1 MLSSSL
7 SGRCGPPERP
17 ARGPLVAHATA
28 TAHAGRLPLT
38 GILPTSLSCKCLRL
52 VVCAA
57 LLAAAQTARAQE
69 ASEPPPVPKLQE
81 AASDAGGTYEKI
93 TMTEAV
99 HRALLRNP
107 SAQVAAL
114 EIDRADAL
122 LKETRSASLPYLT
135 ANGGYTRLDNY
146 RRLGTN
152 TIAAKNQLSANLTL
166 AVPLLAP
173 QRWVQ
178 WSQGKAN
185 VSTAEAS
192 NRDVSRTVALAVARA
207 YLAVVSQKRVV
218 EINARA
224 LATDHAHYDYTHI
237 RLVGGVGNRVDD
249 VRAAQQVASD
259 EAQLET
265 SYTGLARAREALAVL
280 VGEAQPM
287 DVYDDVALASSSAD
301 PEAAIA
307 QRQDIAAAKAR
318 VRLAEKVKRESWADY
333 TPSLV
338 GQFIPFYQNPPSI
351 STPETGWQALVVL
364 SFPLVEGGLRRGQ
377 SQERAAL
384 VAEARSQYD
393 GLLRQTRSDIR
404 VAVEEIRRADQA
416 MKSAASAASLGREAL
431 DLANRAYRAGATT
444 NLEVIDAER
453 RARDADTAAVIA
465 EDNVRQ
471 ARLDL
476 LAAAGQFP

>member
-1 MLSSSL
+1 
-7 SGRCGPPERP
+7 
-17 ARGPLVAHATA
+17 
-28 TAHAGRLPLT
+28 
-38 GILPTSLSCKCLRL
+38 
-52 VVCAA
+52 
-57 LLAAAQTARAQE
+57 
-69 ASEPPPVPKLQE
+69 VPKLPE
-81 AASDAGGTYEKI
+81 AASDTGSAYEKI

-107 SAQVAAL
+107 SAQVATL

-122 LKETRSASLPYLT
+122 LKETRSYSLPYLT
-135 ANGGYTRLDNY
+135 ANATYTRLDND
-146 RRLGTN
+146 RLLSGRTL
-152 TIAAKNQLSANLTL
+152 AAKDQLAANLNL

-173 QRWVQ
+173 QRWAQ
-178 WSQGKAN
+178 WSQATAN
-185 VSTAEAS
+185 LRTAEAS
-192 NRDVSRTVALAVARA
+192 NRDVGRTVALATARA

-224 LATDHAHYDYTHI
+224 LATDRAHYDYTHT

-265 SYTGLARAREALAVL
+265 GYTGLARSREALAIL
-280 VGEAQPM
+280 VGENQPL
-287 DVYDDVALASSSAD
+287 DVYDDVSLASSSTD

-307 QRQDIAAAKAR
+307 LRQDVAAAQAR
-318 VRLAEKVKRESWADY
+318 LRVAEKVKKESWTDY

-338 GQFIPFYQNPPSI
+338 GQFIPFYQNPS
-351 STPETGWQALVVL
+351 SLTTPETGWQALLVL

-377 SQERAAL
+377 SRERAAL
-384 VAEARSQYD
+384 VAEARSQYE

-416 MKSAASAASLGREAL
+416 MKSTANAARLAREAL
-431 DLANRAYRAGATT
+431 GLADLAYRAGATT

-465 EDNVRQ
+465 EDNARQ

>member
-1 MLSSSL
+1 MLS
-7 SGRCGPPERP
+7 RC
-17 ARGPLVAHATA
+17 LC
-28 TAHAGRLPLT
+28 LT
-38 GILPTSLSCKCLRL
+38 G
-52 VVCAA
+52 CAA
-57 LLAAAQTARAQE
+57 LLTFSPTVRAQE
-69 ASEPPPVPKLQE
+69 TSEPPPVPNLQE
-81 AASDAGGTYEKI
+81 AAADAGGSYEKI

-114 EIDRADAL
+114 EIDRASAL
-122 LKETRSASLPYLT
+122 LNETRSGSLPYLT
-135 ANGGYTRLDNY
+135 ANGTYTRLDND
-146 RRLGTN
+146 RLLGTN
-152 TIAAKNQLSANLTL
+152 RLAAKNQLSANLTL

-178 WSQGKAN
+178 WSQAKAN
-185 VSTAEAS
+185 VGTAEAS
-192 NRDVSRTVALAVARA
+192 NRDVSRTVALATARA

-224 LATDHAHYDYTHI
+224 LATDRAHYDYTHI

-265 SYTGLARAREALAVL
+265 SYTSLARSREALAVL
-280 VGEAQPM
+280 VGEAQPL
-287 DVYDDVALASSSAD
+287 DVYDDVSLASSSTD

-307 QRQDIAAAKAR
+307 QRQDVAAAKAR
-318 VRLAEKVKRESWADY
+318 VRLAEKVKNESWTDY

-338 GQFIPFYQNPPSI
+338 AQFIPFYQNPPSI

-384 VAEARSQYD
+384 LAEARSQYE

-404 VAVEEIRRADQA
+404 VAVEEIRRADNA
-416 MKSAASAASLGREAL
+416 MKSAASAAKLAREAL
-431 DLANRAYRAGATT
+431 DLANRAYHAGATS
-444 NLEVIDAER
+444 NIEVIDAER

-465 EDNVRQ
+465 EDNARQ

>member
-1 MLSSSL
+1 MLS
-7 SGRCGPPERP
+7 RC
-17 ARGPLVAHATA
+17 LCL
-28 TAHAGRLPLT
+28 AG
-38 GILPTSLSCKCLRL
+38 
-52 VVCAA
+52 CAA
-57 LLAAAQTARAQE
+57 LLAASPTARAQE

-81 AASDAGGTYEKI
+81 AASDASGTFEKI

-114 EIDRADAL
+114 EIDRAIAL
-122 LKETRSASLPYLT
+122 LNETRSNSLPTLT
-135 ANGGYTRLDNY
+135 LNGAYTRLDNA
-146 RRLGTN
+146 RLFSGKTL
-152 TIAAKNQLSANLTL
+152 AAENQLSANLTL
-166 AVPLLAP
+166 SVPLLAP

-185 VSTAEAS
+185 VRATDAA
-192 NRDVSRTVALAVARA
+192 NQDVGRTVALATARA
-207 YLAVVSQKRVV
+207 YLAVVAQKRVV

-249 VRAAQQVASD
+249 VRAAQQVAAD

-265 SYTGLARAREALAVL
+265 SYTALARAREALAVL
-280 VGEAQPM
+280 VGEAKPL
-287 DVYDDVALASSSAD
+287 DVYDDVSLASSSTD

-307 QRQDIAAAKAR
+307 QRQDVAAAKAR
-318 VRLAEKVKRESWADY
+318 LGLAEKVKRESWADY

-338 GQFIPFYQNPPSI
+338 GQFIPFFQDPASLT
-351 STPETGWQALVVL
+351 TPETGWQALLVL

-377 SQERAAL
+377 SQERATL
-384 VAEARSQYD
+384 VAEARSQYE

-404 VAVEEIRRADQA
+404 VAVEEIRRADNA
-416 MKSAASAASLGREAL
+416 MKSAANAARLAREAL
-431 DLANRAYRAGATT
+431 DLANRAYRAGATS
-444 NLEVIDAER
+444 NIEVIDAER

-465 EDNVRQ
+465 EDTVRQ

>member
-1 MLSSSL
+1 M
-7 SGRCGPPERP
+7 REREWLQI
-17 ARGPLVAHATA
+17 AVCTTLLGS
-28 TAHAGRLPLT
+28 AG
-38 GILPTSLSCKCLRL
+38 IS
-52 VVCAA
+52 
-57 LLAAAQTARAQE
+57 RADD

-81 AASDAGGTYEKI
+81 AASDAGGSYEKI

-107 SAQVAAL
+107 SAQVAAF
-114 EIDRADAL
+114 EIDRATAL
-122 LKETRSASLPYLT
+122 LNESRSTSLPFLT
-135 ANGGYTRLDNY
+135 ANATYTGLDGN
-146 RRLGTN
+146 RTTDTGLKDANSRPILKTLV
-152 TIAAKNQLSANLTL
+152 ARNQLSANLTL
-166 AVPLLAP
+166 AVPLVAP

-178 WSQGKAN
+178 WSQAKAN
-185 VSTAEAS
+185 VRATEAA
-192 NRDVSRTVALAVARA
+192 NQDVSRTVALATARA

-224 LATDHAHYDYTHI
+224 LATDRAHFDYTHI

-265 SYTGLARAREALAVL
+265 SYTSLARAREALAVL
-280 VGEAQPM
+280 VGESKPL
-287 DVYDDVALASSSAD
+287 DVYDDVALASTSTD

-307 QRQDIAAAKAR
+307 QRQDVAAANAR
-318 VRLAEKVKRESWADY
+318 LRLAEKVKKESWTDY
-333 TPSLV
+333 TPSLA
-338 GQFIPFYQNPPSI
+338 GQFIPFYQNPASFT
-351 STPETGWQALVVL
+351 TPETGWQALLVL

-384 VAEARSQYD
+384 VAEARSQYE

-404 VAVEEIRRADQA
+404 VAVEEIRRADNA
-416 MKSAASAASLGREAL
+416 MKFASNAASLAREAM
-431 DLANRAYRAGATT
+431 DLANRAYHAGATS
-444 NLEVIDAER
+444 NIEVIDAER
-453 RARDADTAAVIA
+453 RARDADTASVIA
-465 EDNVRQ
+465 EDNARQ

>member
-1 MLSSSL
+1 MLS
-7 SGRCGPPERP
+7 RC
-17 ARGPLVAHATA
+17 LCF
-28 TAHAGRLPLT
+28 AG
-38 GILPTSLSCKCLRL
+38 
-52 VVCAA
+52 CAA
-57 LLAAAQTARAQE
+57 LLVASQIARAQE
-69 ASEPPPVPKLQE
+69 ASEPPPVPKLEE
-81 AASDAGGTYEKI
+81 AALDAGGTFEKI

-114 EIDRADAL
+114 EIDRANAL
-122 LKETRSASLPYLT
+122 LSETRSNSLPYLT
-135 ANGGYTRLDNY
+135 LNGTYTGLDGDRNTTSVAPD
-146 RRLGTN
+146 GTLVSK
-152 TIAAKNQLSANLTL
+152 TLVHKNQLSANLTL
-166 AVPLLAP
+166 AVPLIAP

-185 VSTAEAS
+185 VGTAEAS
-192 NRDVSRTVALAVARA
+192 NRDVGRTVALATARA

-224 LATDHAHYDYTHI
+224 LATDRAHYDYTHT
-237 RLVGGVGNRVDD
+237 RLLGGVGNRVDD

-280 VGEAQPM
+280 VGEVQPV
-287 DVYDDVALASSSAD
+287 DVYDDVSLASSSAD

-307 QRQDIAAAKAR
+307 QRQDVAAAKAR
-318 VRLAEKVKRESWADY
+318 VRLAEKVKSESWTDY
-333 TPSLV
+333 TPTVS
-338 GQFIPFYQNPPSI
+338 GQFIPFYQNPASFT
-351 STPETGWQALVVL
+351 TPETGWQALVVL

-384 VAEARSQYD
+384 VAEARSQYE

-404 VAVEEIRRADQA
+404 VAVEEIRRADRA
-416 MKSAASAASLGREAL
+416 MKSAAAAATLAHEAL
-431 DLANRAYRAGATT
+431 ELANRAYRAGATT

-453 RARDADTAAVIA
+453 RARDADTGAVIA

>member
-1 MLSSSL
+1 
-7 SGRCGPPERP
+7 
-17 ARGPLVAHATA
+17 
-28 TAHAGRLPLT
+28 
-38 GILPTSLSCKCLRL
+38 
-52 VVCAA
+52 
-57 LLAAAQTARAQE
+57 
-69 ASEPPPVPKLQE
+69 
-81 AASDAGGTYEKI
+81 
-93 TMTEAV
+93 
-99 HRALLRNP
+99 
-107 SAQVAAL
+107 
-114 EIDRADAL
+114 
-122 LKETRSASLPYLT
+122 LPYLT
-135 ANGGYTRLDNY
+135 ANGTYTRLDND
-146 RRLGTN
+146 RMLGTN
-152 TIAAKNQLSANLTL
+152 RLAAKNQLSANLTL

-178 WSQGKAN
+178 WSQAKTN
-185 VSTAEAS
+185 VGTAEAS
-192 NRDVSRTVALAVARA
+192 NRDVSRTVALATARA

-224 LATDHAHYDYTHI
+224 LATDRAHYDYTHI

-265 SYTGLARAREALAVL
+265 SYTSLARSREALAVL
-280 VGEAQPM
+280 VGEAQPL
-287 DVYDDVALASSSAD
+287 DVYDDVSLASSSTD

-307 QRQDIAAAKAR
+307 QRQDVAAAKAR
-318 VRLAEKVKRESWADY
+318 VRLAEKVKKESWTDY

-384 VAEARSQYD
+384 LAEARSQYE

-404 VAVEEIRRADQA
+404 VAVEEIRRADNA
-416 MKSAASAASLGREAL
+416 IRSAASAAKLAREAL
-431 DLANRAYRAGATT
+431 DLANRAYHAGATS
-444 NLEVIDAER
+444 NIEVIDAER

-465 EDNVRQ
+465 EDNARQ

>member
-1 MLSSSL
+1 MLSH
-7 SGRCGPPERP
+7 RW
-17 ARGPLVAHATA
+17 
-28 TAHAGRLPLT
+28 LPLAV
-38 GILPTSLSCKCLRL
+38 SS
-52 VVCAA
+52 A
-57 LLAAAQTARAQE
+57 LLAGAPTARAQE
-69 ASEPPPVPKLQE
+69 AREPPPVPKLEE

-114 EIDRADAL
+114 EIDRASAL
-122 LKETRSASLPYLT
+122 LSETRSNSLPFLT
-135 ANGGYTRLDNY
+135 ANATYTGLDGN
-146 RRLGTN
+146 RNLTSQAPDGTLV
-152 TIAAKNQLSANLTL
+152 TRTLVPKNQIAANLTL
-166 AVPLLAP
+166 TVPLLAP

-192 NRDVSRTVALAVARA
+192 NRDVSRTVALATARA
-207 YLAVVSQKRVV
+207 YLAVVAQKRVV

-265 SYTGLARAREALAVL
+265 SYTALARAREALAVL
-280 VGEAQPM
+280 VGEAQPV

-307 QRQDIAAAKAR
+307 QRQDVAAAKAR

-338 GQFIPFYQNPPSI
+338 GQFIPFYQNPASLT
-351 STPETGWQALVVL
+351 TPETGWQALVVL

-377 SQERAAL
+377 SRERAAL
-384 VAEARSQYD
+384 VAEARSQYE

-404 VAVEEIRRADQA
+404 VAVEEIRRADNA
-416 MKSAASAASLGREAL
+416 MKSAASAAKLAREAL
-431 DLANRAYRAGATT
+431 ELANRAYRAGATS
-444 NLEVIDAER
+444 NIEVIDAER

>member
-1 MLSSSL
+1 MRKL
-7 SGRCGPPERP
+7 
-17 ARGPLVAHATA
+17 
-28 TAHAGRLPLT
+28 AG
-38 GILPTSLSCKCLRL
+38 
-52 VVCAA
+52 CAVL
-57 LLAAAQTARAQE
+57 LLAAQIARAQE
-69 ASEPPPVPKLQE
+69 SSEPPPVPKLQD
-81 AASDAGGTYEKI
+81 AAADTGSAYEKI

-114 EIDRADAL
+114 EIDRANAL
-122 LKETRSASLPYLT
+122 LGESRSNSLPYLT
-135 ANGGYTRLDNY
+135 ANGAYTRLDNA

-152 TIAAKNQLSANLTL
+152 TLAAENQISANLTL

-178 WSQGKAN
+178 WSQSKAN
-185 VSTAEAS
+185 VGATEAS
-192 NRDVSRTVALAVARA
+192 NQDARRSVALATARA

-224 LATDHAHYDYTHI
+224 LATDRAHFDYTHI

-259 EAQLET
+259 EAQLEA

-280 VGEAQPM
+280 VGEAQPL
-287 DVYDDVALASSSAD
+287 DVYDDVSLASSSTD

-307 QRQDIAAAKAR
+307 QRQDVAAANAR
-318 VRLAEKVKRESWADY
+318 LRLAEKVKRESWADY
-333 TPSLV
+333 TPTLS

-351 STPETGWQALVVL
+351 STPETGWQALLVL

-384 VAEARSQYD
+384 VAEARSQYE

-404 VAVEEIRRADQA
+404 VAVEEIRRASEA
-416 MKSAASAASLGREAL
+416 LKSAASAAKLGHEAL
-431 DLANRAYRAGATT
+431 DLANRAYHAGATS
-444 NLEVIDAER
+444 NIEVIDAER

-465 EDNVRQ
+465 EDNARQ

>member
-1 MLSSSL
+1 MLS
-7 SGRCGPPERP
+7 RC
-17 ARGPLVAHATA
+17 LCF
-28 TAHAGRLPLT
+28 AG
-38 GILPTSLSCKCLRL
+38 
-52 VVCAA
+52 CAA
-57 LLAAAQTARAQE
+57 LLASSQSARAE
-69 ASEPPPVPKLQE
+69 ESSEPPPVPNLQE

-114 EIDRADAL
+114 EIDRANAL
-122 LKETRSASLPYLT
+122 LSETRSNSLPYLT
-135 ANGGYTRLDNY
+135 ANGAYTRLDNA

-152 TIAAKNQLSANLTL
+152 TLAAENQISANLTL

-178 WSQGKAN
+178 WSQSKAN
-185 VSTAEAS
+185 VGATEAS
-192 NRDVSRTVALAVARA
+192 NQDARRSVALATARA

-224 LATDHAHYDYTHI
+224 LATDRAHFDYTHT

-280 VGEAQPM
+280 VGEAQPL
-287 DVYDDVALASSSAD
+287 DVYDDVSLASSSTD

-307 QRQDIAAAKAR
+307 QRQDVAAANAR
-318 VRLAEKVKRESWADY
+318 LRLAEKVKRESWADY
-333 TPSLV
+333 TPTLS

-351 STPETGWQALVVL
+351 STPETGWQALLVL

-384 VAEARSQYD
+384 VAEARSQYE

-404 VAVEEIRRADQA
+404 VAVEEIRRASEA
-416 MKSAASAASLGREAL
+416 LKSAASAAKLGHEAL
-431 DLANRAYRAGATT
+431 DLANRAYHAGATS
-444 NLEVIDAER
+444 NIEVIDAER

-465 EDNVRQ
+465 EDNARQ

>member
-1 MLSSSL
+1 MLS
-7 SGRCGPPERP
+7 RCLCLAGC
-17 ARGPLVAHATA
+17 AT
-28 TAHAGRLPLT
+28 
-38 GILPTSLSCKCLRL
+38 
-52 VVCAA
+52 
-57 LLAAAQTARAQE
+57 LLAASQTALAQE
-69 ASEPPPVPKLQE
+69 SSEPPPVPKLEE
-81 AASDAGGTYEKI
+81 ASSDAGGSYEKI

-107 SAQVAAL
+107 SAQVANL
-114 EIDRADAL
+114 EIDRATAL
-122 LKETRSASLPYLT
+122 LNETRSGSLPYLT
-135 ANGGYTRLDNY
+135 ANAAFTRLDNA
-146 RRLGTN
+146 RLLGTN
-152 TIAAKNQLSANLTL
+152 TIAAENQLSANLTL
-166 AVPLLAP
+166 TAPLLAP

-185 VSTAEAS
+185 VKTAEAS
-192 NRDVSRTVALAVARA
+192 NRDVSRTVALVTARA

-224 LATDHAHYDYTHI
+224 LATDRAHYDYTHI

-280 VGEAQPM
+280 VGEAQPL
-287 DVYDDVALASSSAD
+287 DVYDDVSLASSSTD

-307 QRQDIAAAKAR
+307 QRQDVAAAKAR
-318 VRLAEKVKRESWADY
+318 VRLAEKVKSEGWADY
-333 TPSLV
+333 TPTVS
-338 GQFIPFYQNPPSI
+338 GQFIPFYQHPPTI
-351 STPETGWQALVVL
+351 STPETGWQALLVL

-384 VAEARSQYD
+384 VAEARSQYE

-404 VAVEEIRRADQA
+404 VAVEEIRRADKA
-416 MKSAASAASLGREAL
+416 LKSAASAAKLASEAL
-431 DLANRAYRAGATT
+431 DLANRAYRAGATS
-444 NLEVIDAER
+444 NIEVIDAER
-453 RARDADTAAVIA
+453 RARDADTGVVIA
-465 EDNVRQ
+465 EDNARQ

>member
-1 MLSSSL
+1 MRR
-7 SGRCGPPERP
+7 SGW
-17 ARGPLVAHATA
+17 LLL
-28 TAHAGRLPLT
+28 AG
-38 GILPTSLSCKCLRL
+38 
-52 VVCAA
+52 CAA
-57 LLAAAQTARAQE
+57 LMAAAQTARAQE
-69 ASEPPPVPKLQE
+69 ASEPPPLPKLQDS
-81 AASDAGGTYEKI
+81 ASDTGSAYEKI

-99 HRALLRNP
+99 RRALQRNP

-122 LKETRSASLPYLT
+122 LKVTRSGSLPYLT
-135 ANGGYTRLDNY
+135 ANGAYTRLDND
-146 RRLGTN
+146 RLLSGRTL
-152 TIAAKNQLSANLTL
+152 AAKNQLSANLNLT
-166 AVPLLAP
+166 VPLLAP

-178 WSQGKAN
+178 WSQAKAN
-185 VSTAEAS
+185 LRSTEAS
-192 NRDVSRTVALAVARA
+192 NQDVSRTVALAVARA
-207 YLAVVSQKRVV
+207 YLAVVAQKRVV
-218 EINARA
+218 DINARA
-224 LATDHAHYDYTHI
+224 LATDRAHYDYTHI

-259 EAQLET
+259 EVQLET
-265 SYTGLARAREALAVL
+265 SYTALARAREALAVL
-280 VGEAQPM
+280 IGEAQPV
-287 DVYDDVALASSSAD
+287 DVYDDVALAGTSTN

-307 QRQDIAAAKAR
+307 QRKDVAAAKAR
-318 VRLAEKVKRESWADY
+318 LRVAEKVKSESWADY
-333 TPSLV
+333 TPNLN
-338 GQFIPFYQNPPSI
+338 GQFIPFYQNPSSI
-351 STPETGWQALVVL
+351 TTPETGWQALLVL

-384 VAEARSQYD
+384 VAEARSQYEA
-393 GLLRQTRSDIR
+393 LLRQTRSDIR

-416 MKSAASAASLGREAL
+416 GKSAASAAKLAREAL
-431 DLANRAYRAGATT
+431 ALADLAYRAGATT

>member
-1 MLSSSL
+1 MLRSEWLQLAVCTTLIGS
-7 SGRCGPPERP
+7 
-17 ARGPLVAHATA
+17 
-28 TAHAGRLPLT
+28 AG
-38 GILPTSLSCKCLRL
+38 IS
-52 VVCAA
+52 
-57 LLAAAQTARAQE
+57 RADD

-81 AASDAGGTYEKI
+81 AASDAGGSYEKI

-107 SAQVAAL
+107 TAQVAAF
-114 EIDRADAL
+114 EIDRATAL
-122 LKETRSASLPYLT
+122 LNESRSNSLPFLS
-135 ANGGYTRLDNY
+135 ANGTYTRLDHD
-146 RRLGTN
+146 RLLGTN
-152 TIAAKNQLSANLTL
+152 RLAAKNQLAANLTL

-178 WSQGKAN
+178 WSQANAN
-185 VSTAEAS
+185 VHAAEAA
-192 NRDVSRTVALAVARA
+192 NQDVSRTVALATARA

-224 LATDHAHYDYTHI
+224 LATDRAHFDYTHI

-265 SYTGLARAREALAVL
+265 SYTALARAREALAVL
-280 VGEAQPM
+280 VGEAKPL
-287 DVYDDVALASSSAD
+287 DVYDDVALASTSTD

-307 QRQDIAAAKAR
+307 QRQDVAAANAR
-318 VRLAEKVKRESWADY
+318 LRLAEKVKKESWTDY

-338 GQFIPFYQNPPSI
+338 GQFIPFYQNPASV
-351 STPETGWQALVVL
+351 STPETGWQALLVL

-384 VAEARSQYD
+384 VAEARSQYE

-404 VAVEEIRRADQA
+404 VAVEEIRRADNA
-416 MKSAASAASLGREAL
+416 MKSATSAARLAREAL
-431 DLANRAYRAGATT
+431 DLANRAYHAGATS
-444 NLEVIDAER
+444 NIEVIDAER
-453 RARDADTAAVIA
+453 RARDADTAAVVA
-465 EDNVRQ
+465 EDTARQ

>member
-1 MLSSSL
+1 MFS
-7 SGRCGPPERP
+7 RC
-17 ARGPLVAHATA
+17 LHF
-28 TAHAGRLPLT
+28 AG
-38 GILPTSLSCKCLRL
+38 
-52 VVCAA
+52 CAA
-57 LLAAAQTARAQE
+57 LLASSQSAGAE
-69 ASEPPPVPKLQE
+69 ESSEPPPVPNLQE

-114 EIDRADAL
+114 EIDRANAL
-122 LKETRSASLPYLT
+122 LGESRSNSLPYLT
-135 ANGGYTRLDNY
+135 ANGAYTRLDNA

-152 TIAAKNQLSANLTL
+152 TLAAENQISANLTL

-178 WSQGKAN
+178 WSQSKAN
-185 VSTAEAS
+185 VGATEAS
-192 NRDVSRTVALAVARA
+192 NQDARRSVALATARA

-224 LATDHAHYDYTHI
+224 LATDRAHFDYTHI

-259 EAQLET
+259 EAQLEA

-280 VGEAQPM
+280 VGEAQPL
-287 DVYDDVALASSSAD
+287 DVYDDVSLASSSTD

-307 QRQDIAAAKAR
+307 QRQDVAAANAR
-318 VRLAEKVKRESWADY
+318 LRLAEKVKRESWADY
-333 TPSLV
+333 TPTLS

-351 STPETGWQALVVL
+351 STPETGWQALLVL

-384 VAEARSQYD
+384 VAEARSQYE

-404 VAVEEIRRADQA
+404 VAVEEIRRASEA
-416 MKSAASAASLGREAL
+416 LKSAASAAKLGHEAL
-431 DLANRAYRAGATT
+431 DLANRAYHAGATS
-444 NLEVIDAER
+444 NIEVIDAER
-453 RARDADTAAVIA
+453 RARDADSAVVIA

-476 LAAAGQFP
+476 LVAAGQFP

>member
-1 MLSSSL
+1 MFS
-7 SGRCGPPERP
+7 RC
-17 ARGPLVAHATA
+17 LCF
-28 TAHAGRLPLT
+28 AG
-38 GILPTSLSCKCLRL
+38 
-52 VVCAA
+52 CAA
-57 LLAAAQTARAQE
+57 LLASSQSARAE
-69 ASEPPPVPKLQE
+69 ESSEPPPVPNLQE

-114 EIDRADAL
+114 EIDRANAL
-122 LKETRSASLPYLT
+122 LSETRSNSLPYLT
-135 ANGGYTRLDNY
+135 ANGAFTRLDNA

-152 TIAAKNQLSANLTL
+152 TLAAENQISANLTL

-178 WSQGKAN
+178 WSQSKAN
-185 VSTAEAS
+185 VGATEAS
-192 NRDVSRTVALAVARA
+192 NQDARRSVALATARA

-224 LATDHAHYDYTHI
+224 LATDRAHFDYTHT

-280 VGEAQPM
+280 VGEAQPL
-287 DVYDDVALASSSAD
+287 DVYDDVSLARSSTD

-307 QRQDIAAAKAR
+307 QRQDVAAANAR
-318 VRLAEKVKRESWADY
+318 LRLAEKVKRESWADY
-333 TPSLV
+333 TPTLS

-351 STPETGWQALVVL
+351 STPETGWQALLVL

-384 VAEARSQYD
+384 VAEARSQYE

-404 VAVEEIRRADQA
+404 VAVEEIRRADNA
-416 MKSAASAASLGREAL
+416 MKSAASAAKLAHEAL
-431 DLANRAYRAGATT
+431 DLANRAYHAGATS
-444 NLEVIDAER
+444 NIEVIDAER

-465 EDNVRQ
+465 EDNARQ

>member
-1 MLSSSL
+1 MFS
-7 SGRCGPPERP
+7 RC
-17 ARGPLVAHATA
+17 LCF
-28 TAHAGRLPLT
+28 AG
-38 GILPTSLSCKCLRL
+38 
-52 VVCAA
+52 CAA
-57 LLAAAQTARAQE
+57 LLASSQSARAE
-69 ASEPPPVPKLQE
+69 ESSEPPPVPKLQE

-114 EIDRADAL
+114 EIDRANAL
-122 LKETRSASLPYLT
+122 LGESRSNSLPYLT
-135 ANGGYTRLDNY
+135 ANGAYTRLDNA

-152 TIAAKNQLSANLTL
+152 TLAAENQISANLTL

-178 WSQGKAN
+178 WSQSKAN
-185 VSTAEAS
+185 VGATEAS
-192 NRDVSRTVALAVARA
+192 NQDARRSVALATARA

-224 LATDHAHYDYTHI
+224 LATDRAHFDYTHT

-280 VGEAQPM
+280 VGEAQPL
-287 DVYDDVALASSSAD
+287 DVYDDVSLASSSPD

-307 QRQDIAAAKAR
+307 QRQDVAAANAR
-318 VRLAEKVKRESWADY
+318 LRLAEKVKRESWADY
-333 TPSLV
+333 TPILS

-351 STPETGWQALVVL
+351 STPETGWQALLVL

-384 VAEARSQYD
+384 VAEARSQYE

-404 VAVEEIRRADQA
+404 VAVEEIRRASEA
-416 MKSAASAASLGREAL
+416 LKSAASAAKLGHEAL
-431 DLANRAYRAGATT
+431 ALANRAYHAGATS
-444 NLEVIDAER
+444 NIEVIDAER

-465 EDNVRQ
+465 EDNARQ

>member
-1 MLSSSL
+1 MRKL
-7 SGRCGPPERP
+7 
-17 ARGPLVAHATA
+17 A
-28 TAHAGRLPLT
+28 
-38 GILPTSLSCKCLRL
+38 SCAVL
-52 VVCAA
+52 
-57 LLAAAQTARAQE
+57 LLAAQIAGAEE

-81 AASDAGGTYEKI
+81 AASDAGGSYEKI

-99 HRALLRNP
+99 HRALQRNP
-107 SAQVAAL
+107 SAQIAAL
-114 EIDRADAL
+114 EIDRASAL
-122 LKETRSASLPYLT
+122 LNENRSNSLPFLG
-135 ANGGYTRLDNY
+135 ANGTYTRIDND
-146 RRLGTN
+146 RKLGTN
-152 TIAAKNQLSANLTL
+152 TLAHKNQLSANLTL

-178 WSQGKAN
+178 WSQAKAN
-185 VSTAEAS
+185 VKTAEAA
-192 NRDVSRTVALAVARA
+192 NQDVSRTVALVTARA

-224 LATDHAHYDYTHI
+224 LATDHAHYDYTHT

-280 VGEAQPM
+280 VGEAQPL
-287 DVYDDVALASSSAD
+287 DVYDDVSLASSGAD

-307 QRQDIAAAKAR
+307 QRQDVAAAKSR
-318 VRLAEKVKRESWADY
+318 VRLAEKIKSESWTDY

-338 GQFIPFYQNPPSI
+338 GQFIPFYSNPSSF

-384 VAEARSQYD
+384 VAEARSQYQ

-404 VAVEEIRRADQA
+404 VAVEEIRRADNA
-416 MKSAASAASLGREAL
+416 MKSAASAAKLAHEAL
-431 DLANRAYRAGATT
+431 DLASQAYRAGATS

-465 EDNVRQ
+465 EDNARQ

>member
-1 MLSSSL
+1 M
-7 SGRCGPPERP
+7 
-17 ARGPLVAHATA
+17 
-28 TAHAGRLPLT
+28 
-38 GILPTSLSCKCLRL
+38 LRL
-52 VVCAA
+52 AGCAA
-57 LLAAAQTARAQE
+57 LLLAAQTARAQE
-69 ASEPPPVPKLQE
+69 ASEPPPVPKLQDS
-81 AASDAGGTYEKI
+81 ASDTGSAFEKI

-107 SAQVAAL
+107 SAQIAAL

-122 LKETRSASLPYLT
+122 LKETRSYSLPYLT
-135 ANGGYTRLDNY
+135 ANGTYTRLDND
-146 RRLGTN
+146 RTTTALGPNN
-152 TIAAKNQLSANLTL
+152 TPVTKTLAAKSQLSANLNLT
-166 AVPLLAP
+166 VPLLAP

-185 VSTAEAS
+185 LKTAEAS
-192 NRDVSRTVALAVARA
+192 NQDVSRTVALAVARA

-224 LATDHAHYDYTHI
+224 LATDRAHYDYTHI

-265 SYTGLARAREALAVL
+265 SYTGLARAREALAL
-280 VGEAQPM
+280 LIGEAQPV
-287 DVYDDVALASSSAD
+287 DVYDDVALASTGTD
-301 PEAAIA
+301 PEAAVA
-307 QRQDIAAAKAR
+307 QRKDVAAAKAR
-318 VRLAEKVKRESWADY
+318 LRVAEKVKSESWADY
-333 TPSLV
+333 TPNLS
-338 GQFIPFYQNPPSI
+338 GQFIPFYQNPS
-351 STPETGWQALVVL
+351 SFTTPETGWQALLVL

-384 VAEARSQYD
+384 VAEARSQYE

-404 VAVEEIRRADQA
+404 LAVEAIRRADQA
-416 MKSAASAASLGREAL
+416 GKSAASAAKLAHEAL
-431 DLANRAYRAGATT
+431 VLADLAYRAGATT

-465 EDNVRQ
+465 EDNARQ

>member
-1 MLSSSL
+1 MLS
-7 SGRCGPPERP
+7 RCLFFG
-17 ARGPLVAHATA
+17 G
-28 TAHAGRLPLT
+28 
-38 GILPTSLSCKCLRL
+38 
-52 VVCAA
+52 CAA
-57 LLAAAQTARAQE
+57 LLASSQSARAE
-69 ASEPPPVPKLQE
+69 ESSEPPPVPNLQE

-114 EIDRADAL
+114 EIDRASAL
-122 LKETRSASLPYLT
+122 LSETRSNSLPYLT
-135 ANGGYTRLDNY
+135 ANGAYTRLDNA

-152 TIAAKNQLSANLTL
+152 TLAAENQISANLTL

-178 WSQGKAN
+178 WSQSKAN
-185 VSTAEAS
+185 VGATEAGNQDARRS
-192 NRDVSRTVALAVARA
+192 VALATARA

-224 LATDHAHYDYTHI
+224 LATDRAHFDYTHT

-259 EAQLET
+259 EAQLEA

-280 VGEAQPM
+280 VGEAQPL
-287 DVYDDVALASSSAD
+287 DVYDDVSLASSSTD

-307 QRQDIAAAKAR
+307 QRQDVAAANAR
-318 VRLAEKVKRESWADY
+318 LRLAEKVKRESWADY
-333 TPSLV
+333 TPSLS
-338 GQFIPFYQNPPSI
+338 GQFIPFYQNPPSV
-351 STPETGWQALVVL
+351 STPETGWQALLVL

-384 VAEARSQYD
+384 VAEARSQYE

-404 VAVEEIRRADQA
+404 VAVEEIRRADNA
-416 MKSAASAASLGREAL
+416 MKSAASAARLAREAL
-431 DLANRAYRAGATT
+431 DLANRAYHAGATS
-444 NLEVIDAER
+444 NIEVIDAER
-453 RARDADTAAVIA
+453 RARDADTAAVVA
-465 EDNVRQ
+465 EDTVRQ

>member
-1 MLSSSL
+1 MFS
-7 SGRCGPPERP
+7 RC
-17 ARGPLVAHATA
+17 LCF
-28 TAHAGRLPLT
+28 AG
-38 GILPTSLSCKCLRL
+38 
-52 VVCAA
+52 CAA
-57 LLAAAQTARAQE
+57 LLASSQSARAE
-69 ASEPPPVPKLQE
+69 ESSEPPPVPKLQE

-99 HRALLRNP
+99 HRALLRNA

-114 EIDRADAL
+114 EIDRANAL
-122 LKETRSASLPYLT
+122 LREARSSSLPYLT
-135 ANGGYTRLDNY
+135 ANGAYTRLDNA

-152 TIAAKNQLSANLTL
+152 TLAAENQISANLTL

-178 WSQGKAN
+178 WSQSKAN
-185 VSTAEAS
+185 VGATEAS
-192 NRDVSRTVALAVARA
+192 NQDARRSVALATARA

-224 LATDHAHYDYTHI
+224 LATDRAHFDYTHT
-237 RLVGGVGNRVDD
+237 RLIGGVGNRVDD

-280 VGEAQPM
+280 VGEAQPL
-287 DVYDDVALASSSAD
+287 DVYDDVSLASSSTD

-307 QRQDIAAAKAR
+307 QRQDVAAANAR
-318 VRLAEKVKRESWADY
+318 LRLAEKVKRESWADY
-333 TPSLV
+333 TPILS

-351 STPETGWQALVVL
+351 STPETGWQALLVL

-384 VAEARSQYD
+384 VAEARSQYE

-404 VAVEEIRRADQA
+404 VAVEEIRRADNA
-416 MKSAASAASLGREAL
+416 MKSAASAAKLAHEAL
-431 DLANRAYRAGATT
+431 GLADLAYRAGATT

-465 EDNVRQ
+465 DDNARQ

>member
-1 MLSSSL
+1 MLS
-7 SGRCGPPERP
+7 RC
-17 ARGPLVAHATA
+17 LC
-28 TAHAGRLPLT
+28 LT
-38 GILPTSLSCKCLRL
+38 G
-52 VVCAA
+52 CAA
-57 LLAAAQTARAQE
+57 LLIFSPTVRAQE
-69 ASEPPPVPKLQE
+69 TSEPPPVPNLQE
-81 AASDAGGTYEKI
+81 AAADAGGSYEKI

-114 EIDRADAL
+114 EIDRASAL
-122 LKETRSASLPYLT
+122 LNETRSGSLPYLT
-135 ANGGYTRLDNY
+135 ANGTYTRLDND
-146 RRLGTN
+146 RLLGTN
-152 TIAAKNQLSANLTL
+152 RLAAKNQLSANLTL

-178 WSQGKAN
+178 WSQAKAN
-185 VSTAEAS
+185 VGTAEAS
-192 NRDVSRTVALAVARA
+192 NRDVSRTVALATARA

-224 LATDHAHYDYTHI
+224 LATDRAHYDYTHI

-265 SYTGLARAREALAVL
+265 SYTSLARSREALAVL
-280 VGEAQPM
+280 VGEAQPL
-287 DVYDDVALASSSAD
+287 DVYDDVSLASSSTD

-307 QRQDIAAAKAR
+307 QRQDVAAAKAR
-318 VRLAEKVKRESWADY
+318 VRLAEKVKNESWTDY

-338 GQFIPFYQNPPSI
+338 AQFIPFYQNPPSI

-384 VAEARSQYD
+384 LAEARSQYE

-404 VAVEEIRRADQA
+404 VAVEEIRRADNA
-416 MKSAASAASLGREAL
+416 MKSAASAAKLAREAL
-431 DLANRAYRAGATT
+431 DLANRAYHAGATS
-444 NLEVIDAER
+444 NIEVIDAER

-465 EDNVRQ
+465 EDNARQ

>member
-1 MLSSSL
+1 MLS
-7 SGRCGPPERP
+7 RC
-17 ARGPLVAHATA
+17 LC
-28 TAHAGRLPLT
+28 LT
-38 GILPTSLSCKCLRL
+38 G
-52 VVCAA
+52 CAA
-57 LLAAAQTARAQE
+57 LLTFSPTVRAQE
-69 ASEPPPVPKLQE
+69 TSEPPPVPNLQE
-81 AASDAGGTYEKI
+81 AAADAGGSYEKI

-114 EIDRADAL
+114 EIDRASAL
-122 LKETRSASLPYLT
+122 LNETRSGSLPYLT
-135 ANGGYTRLDNY
+135 ANGTYTRLDND
-146 RRLGTN
+146 RLLGTN
-152 TIAAKNQLSANLTL
+152 RLAAKNQLSANLTL

-178 WSQGKAN
+178 WSQAKAN
-185 VSTAEAS
+185 VGTAEAS
-192 NRDVSRTVALAVARA
+192 NRDVSRTVALATARA

-224 LATDHAHYDYTHI
+224 LATDRAHYDYTHI

-265 SYTGLARAREALAVL
+265 SYTSLARSREALAVL
-280 VGEAQPM
+280 VGEAQPL
-287 DVYDDVALASSSAD
+287 DVYDDVSLASSSTD

-307 QRQDIAAAKAR
+307 QRQDVAAAKAR
-318 VRLAEKVKRESWADY
+318 VRLAEKVKNESWTDY

-364 SFPLVEGGLRRGQ
+364 SVPLVEGGLRRGQ

-384 VAEARSQYD
+384 LAEARSQYE

-404 VAVEEIRRADQA
+404 VAVEEIRRADNA
-416 MKSAASAASLGREAL
+416 MKSAASAAKLAREAL
-431 DLANRAYRAGATT
+431 DLANRAYHAGATS
-444 NLEVIDAER
+444 NIEVIDAER

-465 EDNVRQ
+465 EDNARQ